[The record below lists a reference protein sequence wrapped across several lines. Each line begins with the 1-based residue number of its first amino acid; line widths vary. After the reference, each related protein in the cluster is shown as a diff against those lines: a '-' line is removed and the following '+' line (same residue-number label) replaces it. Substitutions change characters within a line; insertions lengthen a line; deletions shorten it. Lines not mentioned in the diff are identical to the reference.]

1 MPLTLN
7 SFIPEN
13 YLEKLDE
20 LHVTTGNIL
29 TRIINQGFPGI
40 KASFNFGTRQ
50 PDSGLFNVGG
60 KVYVLSDNFEESPHR
75 YGDGGERVRITKLES
90 SKNPLIVSIHFEAY
104 ETYSDDSTDFVKQ
117 RIKRTYLIQE
127 DAFARRIFDLIK

>member
-1 MPLTLN
+1 MTL
-7 SFIPEN
+7 SLEDFVPKDF
-13 YLEKLDE
+13 LEKLDE
-20 LHVTTGNIL
+20 LHVTTGDIL
-29 TRIINQGFPGI
+29 TRAIHNGLGKMTTTFTL
-40 KASFNFGTRQ
+40 GTRL
-50 PDSGLFNVGG
+50 PESGIFSIGE